1 MRPWIPSDKATAL
14 FGGYPYRDG
23 CSDEVFGTQSDA
35 WPHEG
40 RCPWA
45 RPLILQPGTS
55 HPDRLLL
62 GVAFGLFGRAGG
74 LAVAPA
80 LLAVLPYCGVATA
93 AAPRLAVTTALAIL
107 IPVTISQADG
117 NLNWKAIDWDLV
129 ILLAPSAAV
138 GAVTATTFA
147 DALDGRIVALLVA
160 TGTLLLAL
168 RLVRGPGGISRT
180 RQGRRSSAHR
190 HDAQDNRGRRLG
202 RPHRCERGFGLAPL
216 LAKALPSEK
225 AAATASAL
233 TFPFALV
240 ASAGTVLSPAP
251 ACGPACAGVIFLPG
265 LAAVGMTAVLIAP
278 LAMRLRPFLPLG
290 TASRLLALLVIAIVC
305 IAGLRSQGIVS
316 LLAETPESA
325 LDLVLGP
332 LCNSKPAPAAPGFE
346 SEKTLPQTSISEPQ
360 Q

>member
-1 MRPWIPSDKATAL
+1 MGAALDPSTWGL
-14 FGGYPYRDG
+14 
-23 CSDEVFGTQSDA
+23 
-35 WPHEG
+35 
-40 RCPWA
+40 
-45 RPLILQPGTS
+45 LILTGCFI
-55 HPDRLLL
+55 

-117 NLNWKAIDWDLV
+117 KLNWKAIDWDLV

-168 RLVRGPGGISRT
+168 RLVRGPGGIVT
-180 RQGRRSSAHR
+180 DHVKAGDPPLIAMTLKTIAGGALAALTGVSA
-190 HDAQDNRGRRLG
+190 GLV
-202 RPHRCERGFGLAPL
+202 LAPL

-251 ACGPACAGVIFLPG
+251 LACGPACAGVIFLPG

-332 LCNSKPAPAAPGFE
+332 LCDSKPAPAAPGFE